1 MVGDGHEVHPSREQ
15 LLAQF
20 TRVRVAI
27 GKIEPAE

>member
-15 LLAQF
+15 LLVQF
-20 TRVRVAI
+20 PWVRVAI